1 MVKAWVQFRG
11 RDILY
16 KEHGNELLKRF
27 IKELEEV
34 ARVDQPPR
42 MEGRRM
48 TVILSP
54 MKKKG

>member
-16 KEHGNELLKRF
+16 KDHGAQLLKRF
-27 IKELEEV
+27 IDALEDV
-34 ARVDQPPR
+34 GKVDQPPR

-48 TVILSP
+48 TLIMSP
-54 MKKKG
+54 LKKKA

>member
-16 KEHGNELLKRF
+16 KEHGHQLLTRF
-27 IKELEEV
+27 IKELEDV
-34 ARVDQPPR
+34 GRVDQPPR

-48 TVILSP
+48 TLILSP
-54 MKKKG
+54 LKKKP

>member
-16 KEHGNELLKRF
+16 KDHGFQLLSRF
-27 IKELEEV
+27 IKELEDV
-34 ARVDQPPR
+34 GKIDQGPR

-48 TVILSP
+48 TLIISP
-54 MKKKG
+54 QKKKK